1 MPKDKDKANDR
12 DGRYINVW
20 VTRKDEDKVDQIIS
34 SAKGRMIRMTKQQVL
49 SGAINPGI
57 NKISQDIL

>member
-1 MPKDKDKANDR
+1 MPKDKDNENDR
-12 DGRYINVW
+12 DGRYINIW
-20 VTRKDEDKVDQIIS
+20 VPREDEDTVDQIIS

-49 SGAINPGI
+49 SGAIKPGI